1 VIAQRLLPAK
11 EPRKQVAAFEV
22 LRNTVAVAN
31 MIREEKTFQ
40 IPSAMQIGKT
50 HGMQSFDDAL
60 TALVAAGRI
69 TGEAAYR
76 AATKKEEFEAFL
88 PGGAPQPGAEA
99 KGPAPAAPARKP

>member
-1 VIAQRLLPAK
+1 
-11 EPRKQVAAFEV
+11 V

-50 HGMQSFDDAL
+50 HGMQTFDDAL
-60 TALVAAGRI
+60 KALVAAGRI

-76 AATKKEEFEAFL
+76 AATKKEDFESLL
-88 PGGAPQPGAEA
+88 PGAAQQPAEPPRPAPG
-99 KGPAPAAPARKP
+99 APAARKP